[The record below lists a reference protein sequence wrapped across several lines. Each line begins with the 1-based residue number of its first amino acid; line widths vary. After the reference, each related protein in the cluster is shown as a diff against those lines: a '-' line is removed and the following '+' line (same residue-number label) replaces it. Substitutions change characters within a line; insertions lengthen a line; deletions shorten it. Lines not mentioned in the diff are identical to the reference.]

1 MSAADRAHGPFGS
14 VEVAEHYRT
23 YLEPVMFAPWA
34 DRLVAWAGVGQ
45 GDVVLDL
52 AAGTG
57 AVAKSAARA
66 AGSTGRVIANDIS
79 ANMLDFAVRGREPRA
94 AAISTLVGSAADLDL
109 PDQSVDVVLCQQ
121 GITFMPDPA
130 AALRESVRV
139 LRPGGVLAVSV
150 WAQERLEPFD
160 TYAEAITMSGRAVSN
175 STVTMP
181 VGDVI
186 DALHGAGLTQ
196 VAVTHRSMVVRWP
209 TVDSEV
215 AAVFGTPFGPVID
228 AMDAGVRTSVLARI
242 RAGLGGAGSTRDHE
256 SLAVFGRGVR
266 AA

>member
-1 MSAADRAHGPFGS
+1 MSIADRAHGPFGS
-14 VEVAEHYRT
+14 LEVAEHYRT

-34 DRLVAWAGVGQ
+34 DRLVAWAGVAQ

-57 AVAKSAARA
+57 AVARSAARA

-79 ANMLDFAVRGREPRA
+79 SNMLDFALRGREPRA

-109 PDQSVDVVLCQQ
+109 PDESVDIVLSQQ

-139 LRPGGVLAVSV
+139 LRPGGILAVSV

-160 TYAEAITMSGRAVSN
+160 TYAEAITAAGRPVSN
-175 STVTMP
+175 ATVTMP
-181 VGDVI
+181 IGDVI
-186 DALHGAGLTQ
+186 DALHGAGLRD
-196 VAVTHRSMVVRWP
+196 VAVTNRSMVVRWP
-209 TVDSEV
+209 TVESEV
-215 AAVFGTPFGPVID
+215 AGVFGTPFGRVIESMEP
-228 AMDAGVRTSVLARI
+228 AARAEVLAGI
-242 RAGLGGAGSTRDHE
+242 RAGLGGASGSTRDHE
-256 SLAVFGRGVR
+256 SSAVFGRGIR
-266 AA
+266 